1 MRILTIAVLVSLAG
15 TVVAAVPQAK
25 TDFSGRW
32 TTESDPAAPIATQ
45 GGAAAAG
52 QPGARGGGGGGR
64 GPARGDMGSGWGPT
78 ITVTQ
83 DARQLVIEYS
93 VFARGDMQ
101 PPLKFLYAL
110 DGSETKNTVMMGRGM
125 QTQTSRTAWDG
136 ARLKITTTHTLTDPA
151 TNKPLTALVT
161 QTLSLESPTQLV
173 VDTVRAGVL
182 GAPDTTTKTVY
193 RKL

>member
-1 MRILTIAVLVSLAG
+1 MTRILNDRNRSRRGRRVPMRILTIAVLVSLAG

-32 TTESDPAAPIATQ
+32 TTESDPAAPVATQ

-83 DARQLVIEYS
+83 DARQPIIEYS
-93 VFARGDMQ
+93 GFAR
-101 PPLKFLYAL
+101 
-110 DGSETKNTVMMGRGM
+110 SEERRVGEARRERWRG
-125 QTQTSRTAWDG
+125 
-136 ARLKITTTHTLTDPA
+136 
-151 TNKPLTALVT
+151 
-161 QTLSLESPTQLV
+161 
-173 VDTVRAGVL
+173 
-182 GAPDTTTKTVY
+182 
-193 RKL
+193 

>member
-1 MRILTIAVLVSLAG
+1 MRILRIAVLVSLAG
-15 TVVAAVPQAK
+15 PVVAAVPQAK

-32 TTESDPAAPIATQ
+32 TTESDPAAPVATQ

-101 PPLKFLYAL
+101 PPLKFVYAL

-125 QTQTSRTAWDG
+125 QTQTSRMAWDG

-182 GAPDTTTKTVY
+182 GAADTTTKTVY